1 MKPRT
6 KLEKKIVELSNKIP
20 EISDAKRRWAF
31 SLFPVNGFYLKKGEV
46 WCQCC
51 GHVDHVSKP
60 MLAVSLELESHTCPN
75 CGKRVALEHHRGR
88 SCRSE
93 IRHVSFLQTFFG
105 INVIR
110 TFEVSRK

>member
-46 WCQCC
+46 WCP
-51 GHVDHVSKP
+51 V
-60 MLAVSLELESHTCPN
+60 LRA
-75 CGKRVALEHHRGR
+75 RG
-88 SCRSE
+88 
-93 IRHVSFLQTFFG
+93 
-105 INVIR
+105 
-110 TFEVSRK
+110 SRL

>member
-1 MKPRT
+1 M
-6 KLEKKIVELSNKIP
+6 ELSNKIP

-75 CGKRVALEHHRGR
+75 CGKRVALEYQRGGA
-88 SCRSE
+88 CRSE
-93 IRHVSFLQTFFG
+93 SRYVSF
-105 INVIR
+105 
-110 TFEVSRK
+110 RKRSSGLT